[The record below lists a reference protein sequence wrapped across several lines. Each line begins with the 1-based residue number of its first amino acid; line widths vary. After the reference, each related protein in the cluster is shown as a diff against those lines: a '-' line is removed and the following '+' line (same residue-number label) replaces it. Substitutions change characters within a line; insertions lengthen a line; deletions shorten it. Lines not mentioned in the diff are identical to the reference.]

1 MSAGFDHLLTQA
13 APWLREYGYAALAVS
28 VMFEGMGIPLPGS
41 ILLGGSALLAGQGR
55 MNLAAIMIT
64 AWSAAALG
72 DNLGYWIG
80 RAGGRRLLLKAGVNR
95 HRMMRFER
103 FFRRFGVWLVL
114 FGRFFDGTRQLDG
127 LVAGSAR
134 MPWMRFLLADLS
146 GSAIWVG
153 FWSVGLY
160 ALDRHHTLVHQFL
173 LRIDPWVA
181 IPVLALMAGLLF
193 YLYSRGGP
201 TGGTSHHKALASVPS
216 GSTRVGRRQPPCT

>member
-1 MSAGFDHLLTQA
+1 MS
-13 APWLREYGYAALAVS
+13 
-28 VMFEGMGIPLPGS
+28 
-41 ILLGGSALLAGQGR
+41 
-55 MNLAAIMIT
+55 LAAIMIT

-103 FFRRFGVWLVL
+103 FFRRFGIWLVL

-134 MPWMRFLLADLS
+134 MPWTRFLFADLS
-146 GSAIWVG
+146 GCAIWVS

-160 ALDRHHTLVHQFL
+160 TLDRHHTLVHRL
-173 LRIDPWVA
+173 LLQIDPWFA
-181 IPVLALMAGLLF
+181 IPVLALLAGLLF
-193 YLYSRGGP
+193 YLYPRGGP
-201 TGGTSHHKALASVPS
+201 TGGTSIHREMASDPADSIGGGRGADAMHTV
-216 GSTRVGRRQPPCT
+216 RRQS